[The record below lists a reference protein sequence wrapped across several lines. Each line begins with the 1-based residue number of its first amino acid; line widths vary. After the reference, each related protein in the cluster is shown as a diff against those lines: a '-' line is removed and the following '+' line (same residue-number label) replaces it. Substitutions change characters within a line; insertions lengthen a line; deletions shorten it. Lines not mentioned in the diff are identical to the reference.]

1 MALEFKLPEL
11 GENVVSGTV
20 AKLLVSEGETIKENQ
35 AVIELETDKAVIEV
49 PSTIS
54 GLVQKIL
61 VEEGS
66 DVKVGQT
73 VLVLADGGEKG
84 PKEAEEKEKPKVKE
98 TDEKTEKTQQEK
110 VLADEKI
117 LDQNVE
123 TNKKEVSVIEFTL
136 PELGESV
143 QSGTVTKLYVS
154 AGDTIKKDQNV
165 LELETEKAVIEV
177 PSSLEGKILE
187 MFVQEGDLVQV
198 GQRIFSVAGYDYQ
211 IEKTLKSPRVS
222 ESEKVE
228 ELDKID
234 SIPMGEEKDESA
246 PRMTMPI
253 YQGAAPAAPSVRR
266 LAREIGIDIDE
277 VEGSGPEGRISI
289 EDVKNYS
296 KILNQKKAVSGGSL
310 PVIGAEKLPDFSKWG
325 EITREPMSKVRETTA
340 RHLSYAWSTIPHV
353 TQFDKANIAELERL
367 RKKYAKIVEEQGG
380 KLTVT
385 AVILKIIGVALKV
398 FPQFNASIDLDKFEI
413 IYKKYYNIGIAV
425 DTNRGLLVPV
435 VRNVEKKNII
445 ELSVELTQIAEKAR
459 SAKLS
464 LEDMQGGNFTI
475 SNLGGI
481 GGTGFAP
488 VVNSPEVAILGISR
502 SQIES
507 IYIDGEFK
515 PLVMLP
521 LSLSYDHRIIDGADA
536 ARFLRWVCEAI
547 EQPFK
552 LIIEG

>member
-11 GENVVSGTV
+11 GENVESGTV

-49 PSTIS
+49 PS
-54 GLVQKIL
+54 
-61 VEEGS
+61 
-66 DVKVGQT
+66 
-73 VLVLADGGEKG
+73 
-84 PKEAEEKEKPKVKE
+84 
-98 TDEKTEKTQQEK
+98 
-110 VLADEKI
+110 
-117 LDQNVE
+117 
-123 TNKKEVSVIEFTL
+123 
-136 PELGESV
+136 
-143 QSGTVTKLYVS
+143 
-154 AGDTIKKDQNV
+154 
-165 LELETEKAVIEV
+165 
-177 PSSLEGKILE
+177 SLEGKILE
-187 MFVQEGDLVQV
+187 IFVHEGDLVQV

-211 IEKTLKSPRVS
+211 TEKISRPQRVQ
-222 ESEKVE
+222 ESKKVE
-228 ELDKID
+228 EQVKIE
-234 SIPMGEEKDESA
+234 SIPMEEEKDESA
-246 PRMTMPI
+246 LRKTIPI
-253 YQGAAPAAPSVRR
+253 YKGAAPAAPSVRR

-277 VEGSGPEGRISI
+277 VAGSGPGGRISI

-296 KILNQKKAVSGGSL
+296 KILNKKREVSVSTL
-310 PVIGAEKLPDFSKWG
+310 PGISAEKLPDFSKWG
-325 EITREPMSKVRETTA
+325 EIVREPMSKVRETTA

-353 TQFDKANIAELERL
+353 TQFDKASVTELGRL
-367 RKKYAKIVEEQGG
+367 RKQYAKIVEEQGG

-385 AVILKIIGVALKV
+385 AIILKIIGVALKV
-398 FPQFNASIDLDKFEI
+398 FPQFNASIDLEKFEI
-413 IYKKYYNIGIAV
+413 IYKKYYNVGIAV

-435 VRNVEKKNII
+435 VRGVEKKNIVELSI
-445 ELSVELTQIAEKAR
+445 ELTHIAEKAR

-515 PLVMLP
+515 PLLMLP